1 MPTYTCV
8 MQSLRNEIKK
18 DPAGNGADDAYKDE
32 CARAVLNV
40 VPPVIRVMRKMMREH
55 RLPSLSVPQFRAMA
69 LLSFNREASLS
80 CVADYVG
87 SSLPAASRMI
97 DGLVAKKLVERKQ
110 CCRDRRQVSLELTD
124 LGREA
129 FQDSRRAT
137 QLQFAERLA
146 RLSVDQKKSVI
157 KAMGWLGEVFGNDA
171 NAFPQTVPVEL
182 EDNS

>member
-1 MPTYTCV
+1 
-8 MQSLRNEIKK
+8 MQSLRSVTKSAS
-18 DPAGNGADDAYKDE
+18 AGDGANDAYKDE

-40 VPPVIRVMRKMMREH
+40 VPPVVRLMRKMMREH
-55 RLPSLSVPQFRAMA
+55 RRPRLSVPQFRAMA
-69 LLSFNREASLS
+69 LLNFNREASLS

-146 RLSVDQKKSVI
+146 GLTVDQKKGVI
-157 KAMGWLGEVFGNDA
+157 KAMEWLGEVFGNDA
-171 NAFPQTVPVEL
+171 NALSQTVSVAL
-182 EDNS
+182 EENS